1 LLEVGAVARVVG
13 WDADPAALAGAR
25 ERGFVHEVAD
35 APEAAAGDVTVLA
48 VPVRALRDLVARARG
63 DVVTDV
69 GSTKATIV
77 AAGEAA
83 HGGRFVGGHPLA
95 GTEKAGPAAAS
106 AALFRGRRALLTP
119 TAATDPRALATVA
132 GLWRAAGADVMEMG
146 AAEHDELM
154 AAVSHLPH
162 VVAYA
167 LADAVGALGAPAG
180 MAGGG
185 FIDTTRI
192 ASTPPGMWVDV
203 FLDNRDAV
211 LRATARFA
219 ERLEALRAAVEAGD
233 EEAIRA
239 CIDAARAA
247 RARILG

>member
-1 LLEVGAVARVVG
+1 MARVVG
-13 WDADPAALAGAR
+13 WDVDRAALEGAR
-25 ERGFVHEVAD
+25 ARGFVHEVAD
-35 APEAAAGDVTVLA
+35 SPEGAAGDVTVLA
-48 VPVRALRDLVARARG
+48 VPVRALRELAARARG
-63 DVVTDV
+63 DVITDV
-69 GSTKATIV
+69 GSTKAAIV

-95 GTEKAGPAAAS
+95 GTEKAGPAMAS

-119 TAATDPRALATVA
+119 TRVTDAGALATVA
-132 GLWRAAGADVMEMG
+132 GLWRAAGAEVMEMP

-167 LADAVGALGAPAG
+167 LADAVGTLGAPAG
-180 MAGGG
+180 MGGGG

-219 ERLEALRAAVEAGD
+219 ERLEVLRAAVAAGD
-233 EEAIRA
+233 EKAIRA
-239 CIDAARAA
+239 CIEAARAA